1 MSQSN
6 VTGQINVS
14 DADAVAAEI
23 CNIIGARHANFDE
36 QPIRQGFADMQ
47 DTCTGLYSGSTRAC
61 SAYDMP
67 YHNLTHFLGDC
78 RTFGIKAFSKSGV
91 AKFDHNEDSFCRIC
105 RLIAVAMSQKAGEK

>member
-47 DTCTGLYSGSTRAC
+47 DTCTGLYSGSTRALPGLY
-61 SAYDMP
+61 SGSTRALPGLALHM
-67 YHNLTHFLGDC
+67 TC
-78 RTFGIKAFSKSGV
+78 RTTT
-91 AKFDHNEDSFCRIC
+91 
-105 RLIAVAMSQKAGEK
+105 

>member
-1 MSQSN
+1 MSL
-6 VTGQINVS
+6 TLMPLLPKF
-14 DADAVAAEI
+14 ATLL
-23 CNIIGARHANFDE
+23 ARAMQTLTSSQFDRAS
-36 QPIRQGFADMQ
+36 Q
-47 DTCTGLYSGSTRAC
+47 TCKTPAPGSTRALPGLYSGSTRAC